1 MVGDEAEVSCHI
13 AKIESTRLRQ
23 VSDSLLI
30 RWSQN
35 KMNQSIDYLSSLR
48 GLFLDISRTEMES
61 SNQEETRKYQK
72 PDIERQSFNEQSR
85 FL

>member
-23 VSDSLLI
+23 ISDSLLI

-48 GLFLDISRTEMES
+48 GLFLDISRKEMDS
-61 SNQEETRKYQK
+61 SSQERSK
-72 PDIERQSFNEQSR
+72 IFI
-85 FL
+85 F